1 MTATEKPTIV
11 LVHGA
16 FADAS
21 GWAGVIGE
29 LRVAG
34 YDRIVAPPNP
44 LRSLSGDA
52 DAIARVVRAISGP
65 VLLVGHSY
73 GGAVITQASAGLDN
87 VTALVYLAAFGIE
100 VGESC
105 ASSTESFPPALLA
118 SNVAPSP
125 YDAPGTPGGPDLY
138 INPDNFREV
147 FAADVPAATA
157 DVMNISQRP
166 LSAAA
171 FTEPATAAGW
181 HEKPSF
187 FLVSAQDNSIPP
199 DAERSFAK
207 RMGATTEEINGSHT
221 AFVARPAEVAR
232 FILRAG

>member
-1 MTATEKPTIV
+1 V

-16 FADAS
+16 WADS
-21 GWAGVIGE
+21 SSWSGVIPRLQRRGYTV
-29 LRVAG
+29 VA
-34 YDRIVAPPNP
+34 APNP
-44 LRSLSGDA
+44 LRGLSSDSA
-52 DAIARVVRAISGP
+52 YVRAFLSTIPGP
-65 VLLVGHSY
+65 IVLVGHSY
-73 GGAVITQASAGLDN
+73 GGAVITQASAGLGN
-87 VTALVYLAAFGIE
+87 VTALVYVAAFGID

-105 ASSTESFPPALLA
+105 AGSTESFPPALLA

-138 INPDNFREV
+138 INHDNFREV

-157 DVMNISQRP
+157 DVMNVSQRP

-171 FTEPATAAGW
+171 FTEKATQAGW

-187 FLVSAQDNSIPP
+187 FLVSAFDNAIPP

-232 FILRAG
+232 FILRAC